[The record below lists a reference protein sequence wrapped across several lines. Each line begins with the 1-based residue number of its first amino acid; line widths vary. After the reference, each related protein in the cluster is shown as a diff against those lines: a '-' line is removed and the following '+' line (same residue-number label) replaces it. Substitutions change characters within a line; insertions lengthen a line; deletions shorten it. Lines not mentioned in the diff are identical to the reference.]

1 MTIIIISSSIRVRVG
16 FSEVKCHYSDLRRT
30 SDWLKQISLSARPI
44 RSTTQIRVEL
54 HHQYGLSAVVL
65 KTSLHEETSVALWNI
80 GCFFSLQGVW
90 RLTESKVHNRC
101 YCAMSGKG
109 NQVE

>member
-54 HHQYGLSAVVL
+54 HHQYEISAVVL
-65 KTSLHEETSVALWNI
+65 KTSLHEETSGGIVEYWL
-80 GCFFSLQGVW
+80 FF
-90 RLTESKVHNRC
+90 
-101 YCAMSGKG
+101 
-109 NQVE
+109 